1 MSIQVKRT
9 DIFIKSDINRVIL
22 RPFQP
27 SSEERYRKI
36 IQRIFTL
43 SETKASEQ
51 LQKILAEFELRH
63 REIKTFFLH
72 RFDELKTY
80 LPDKSEVTTLHKLL
94 IGAYFTLEYSLE
106 AASLFNPCMIWHP
119 DQSNLGTGERRF
131 IISLRATGEGH
142 VSSIV
147 FRSGTI
153 DNANNIRLN
162 QASRYVTTP
171 QISLEKSGYR
181 ADFSPQYSLA
191 ERVLFPFAP
200 EECNGMEDARFVEFS
215 DDKGKKT
222 YYATYT
228 AYDGKR
234 IYSMLLHTDDFLG
247 FQIKKIEGAA
257 VQNKGLAL
265 FPRKIK
271 GKYVMLS
278 RQDNEN
284 NYIMF
289 SDDLMTWPEKQL
301 IMEPRFPWEFFQIG
315 NCGCPI
321 ETIDGWLVLA
331 HGVGAM
337 RKYVISAFLLDLDSP
352 SQVISRLPQPLLTAN
367 ASERE
372 GYVPNVVYTCGGK
385 IHGDVLVFP
394 YAMSDYASS
403 FALVNLN
410 ELLNELKFAKL

>member
-9 DIFIKSDINRVIL
+9 DILIKSDINRVIL

-27 SSEERYRKI
+27 TSEERYRKI
-36 IQRIFTL
+36 IKRIFTL
-43 SETKASEQ
+43 SEAEVNKQ
-51 LQKILAEFELRH
+51 LQDILTDFEFRH
-63 REIKTFFLH
+63 REIKTFFNH
-72 RFDELKTY
+72 RFNELQKY
-80 LPDKSEVTTLHKLL
+80 LPDKSVVTTQHKLL

-119 DQSNLGTGERRF
+119 DQSNLGRGERRF

-147 FRSGTI
+147 FRSGII
-153 DNANNIRLN
+153 DAANTIRLD
-162 QASRYVTTP
+162 QLSRYVTTP
-171 QISLEKSGYR
+171 QISQEKSGYR
-181 ADFSPQYSLA
+181 ADFSPQNSLT

-200 EECNGMEDARFVEFS
+200 EECNGMEDARFVEFT
-215 DDKGKKT
+215 DDKGKRT

-234 IYSMLLHTDDFLG
+234 IYSMLVHTDDFLR
-247 FQIKKIEGAA
+247 FQIKKIEGTA

-289 SDDLMTWPEKQL
+289 SDDLLSWPEKQL
-301 IMEPRFPWEFFQIG
+301 IMEPKFPWEFFQIG

-321 ETIDGWLVLA
+321 ETNEGWLVLA

-337 RKYVISAFLLDLDSP
+337 RKYVVSAFLLDLDDP
-352 SQVISRLPQPLLTAN
+352 NQVISRLTQPLLTAS

-385 IHGDVLVFP
+385 IHGNFLIFP

-410 ELLNELKFAKL
+410 DLLNELKFGRL